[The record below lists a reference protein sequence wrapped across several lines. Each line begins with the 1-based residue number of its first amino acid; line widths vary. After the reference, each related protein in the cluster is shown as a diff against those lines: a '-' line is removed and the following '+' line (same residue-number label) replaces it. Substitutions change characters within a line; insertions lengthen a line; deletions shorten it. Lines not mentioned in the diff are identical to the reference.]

1 MSINILNLIR
11 NSQSLVWGPWGV
23 PWSFRRDPWDEN
35 YFHNNT
41 KAFLSSSVCW
51 QSHCWCKHKLWR
63 AQCQCTSGDQSRDPQ
78 RGGRWPHSSPPC
90 THRESAALRQE
101 LGDPVKLLTLLNFD
115 PKYASCLIFCI
126 ISWKILILSPF
137 AAFWTMMAVAE
148 RKHSDSLSCELNHCF
163 SHGTPILLDRS
174 LKNKLW
180 LFKLGYVADIFM
192 KISDMEPCCKKNKYS
207 FHCQW

>member
-35 YFHNNT
+35 YFHHNT
-41 KAFLSSSVCW
+41 KTFLSFSVCR
-51 QSHCWCKHKLWR
+51 QSQCRCR
-63 AQCQCTSGDQSRDPQ
+63 AVTGTASA
-78 RGGRWPHSSPPC
+78 
-90 THRESAALRQE
+90 SAAVRAGPREAGSGRALHYRALTGSQLHLHMNLE
-101 LGDPVKLLTLLNFD
+101 PVKLLTLLNFD

-148 RKHSDSLSCELNHCF
+148 RKHSVWVVSWTTAFLMGHQFYLIDHWKTSCDYSNLGLWQTF
-163 SHGTPILLDRS
+163 SWR
-174 LKNKLW
+174 
-180 LFKLGYVADIFM
+180 
-192 KISDMEPCCKKNKYS
+192 
-207 FHCQW
+207 

>member
-35 YFHNNT
+35 YFHHNT
-41 KAFLSSSVCW
+41 KTFLSFSVCR
-51 QSHCWCKHKLWR
+51 QSQCRCR
-63 AQCQCTSGDQSRDPQ
+63 AVTGTASA
-78 RGGRWPHSSPPC
+78 
-90 THRESAALRQE
+90 SAAVRAGPREAGSGRALHYRALTGSQLHLHMNLE
-101 LGDPVKLLTLLNFD
+101 PVKLLTLLNFD

-180 LFKLGYVADIFM
+180 LFKLGFVADIFM